1 MIEHIGSAPVPFAS
15 TENIADDPF
24 TRAAV
29 ASLVETTLHNIALTG
44 AIGFG
49 EIALGGELISQIA
62 FHNADALTALNRIEN
77 HDPYTVIHSLNV
89 CALALCIAYVDGIDE
104 SAAENLAT
112 AALLHDIGK
121 TRVPLHI
128 LNKPGP
134 LTLRELGVV
143 RRHAADGEAILSALP
158 GVSEEALRIAAQHH
172 ERLDGSGYPNGPPGR
187 AIPSP
192 GPAFGRGRRL
202 RRTHLGAGLPSG
214 PTSRRRPD
222 PNPPPA
228 RRQILCRNGR
238 PLRRLPQRSSRRPGN
253 RRLT

>member
-112 AALLHDIGK
+112 AALLHDIRKNQGAAAHPQQ
-121 TRVPLHI
+121 TRPPDAARV
-128 LNKPGP
+128 G
-134 LTLRELGVV
+134 
-143 RRHAADGEAILSALP
+143 RRAPPRRRRRGHL
-158 GVSEEALRIAAQHH
+158 
-172 ERLDGSGYPNGPPGR
+172 ERVAG
-187 AIPSP
+187 
-192 GPAFGRGRRL
+192 RL
-202 RRTHLGAGLPSG
+202 RRSAPHRRPAPRTPRRQRLPERPSRACNSIAWPSFWPWSTSTTDSPRCG
-214 PTSRRRPD
+214 PTEWPYL
-222 PNPPPA
+222 PTPP
-228 RRQILCRNGR
+228 
-238 PLRRLPQRSSRRPGN
+238 
-253 RRLT
+253 